1 MQYSRLGNSGLKVS
15 SLCLGTMTFGDGA
28 DMDMCKKLYAL
39 SRDKGINF
47 FDCANVYAKGESE
60 RILGKLV
67 HEHRD
72 QVVLATKA
80 FFPTGE
86 AINDKGLSRLHL
98 TRELEKSLK
107 RLNTH
112 YIDVFYLHSFDKET
126 PLEESLSTLND
137 FLRQGKVLY
146 IGLSNFSA
154 WQVMKARALT
164 TQFNYDPIT
173 CIQPMYNLLKRQCE
187 SEILPMAHGERLG
200 VVPYSPLAGGMLTG
214 KYLKTKP
221 SEGRFERSGK
231 MGDMY
236 QKRYLNEVNELAV
249 KKFLKFARENNFDPV
264 SLAIAWVNG
273 HDSITCPIIGARNE
287 KQLKPAL
294 ESLAIDMTS
303 DLRSEISGFSL
314 APAIATDRTE
324 EM

>member
-1 MQYSRLGNSGLKVS
+1 
-15 SLCLGTMTFGDGA
+15 
-28 DMDMCKKLYAL
+28 
-39 SRDKGINF
+39 
-47 FDCANVYAKGESE
+47 
-60 RILGKLV
+60 
-67 HEHRD
+67 
-72 QVVLATKA
+72 
-80 FFPTGE
+80 
-86 AINDKGLSRLHL
+86 
-98 TRELEKSLK
+98 
-107 RLNTH
+107 
-112 YIDVFYLHSFDKET
+112 
-126 PLEESLSTLND
+126 
-137 FLRQGKVLY
+137 
-146 IGLSNFSA
+146 
-154 WQVMKARALT
+154 
-164 TQFNYDPIT
+164 
-173 CIQPMYNLLKRQCE
+173 
-187 SEILPMAHGERLG
+187 
-200 VVPYSPLAGGMLTG
+200 
-214 KYLKTKP
+214 
-221 SEGRFERSGK
+221 